1 MLEGKIVKE
10 TEKAV
15 LVEVNGEKFMFGKSI
30 IKDNVIPEWAAK
42 QKGLDGA
49 IKLVLANSNSNAK
62 AKKNRNGA
70 KNGNDLK
77 EQLKKSLEKVQGV
90 EAKVKAEAKTE
101 AETKTEAKTETETK
115 PEPKPENVKA
125 DEDFA
130 KAVIAQLIQQLPE
143 YKVKLTR
150 GQKGNYGWEI
160 TVAGSNRKEVLM
172 ELAKIDKALRKMFG
186 KEEGDADA

>member
-1 MLEGKIVKE
+1 MLEGKVVKE

-49 IKLVLANSNSNAK
+49 IKLVRANSNAK
-62 AKKNRNGA
+62 AKKNKNGA
-70 KNGNDLK
+70 KNDDLK

-101 AETKTEAKTETETK
+101 AETKTETK
-115 PEPKPENVKA
+115 PESKPENVKA

-130 KAVIAQLIQQLPE
+130 RAVIAQLIQQLPE

-160 TVAGSNRKEVLM
+160 TVAGSNVKEVLT

-186 KEEGDADA
+186 NEKGDAE

>member
-1 MLEGKIVKE
+1 MLEGRIVKE

-42 QKGLDGA
+42 QKGLNGA
-49 IKLVLANSNSNAK
+49 IKLVRANSNSNAK
-62 AKKNRNGA
+62 AKKNRNGV
-70 KNGNDLK
+70 KNDDLK

-90 EAKVKAEAKTE
+90 EAKVKAEAKTK
-101 AETKTEAKTETETK
+101 AETKAETKTETK
-115 PEPKPENVKA
+115 PEPKPENSVKA

-130 KAVIAQLIQQLPE
+130 RAVIAQLIQQLPE

-160 TVAGSNRKEVLM
+160 TVAGSNVKEVLT

-186 KEEGDADA
+186 KEGDADA

>member
-1 MLEGKIVKE
+1 MLEGKVVKE

-42 QKGLDGA
+42 QKGLNGA
-49 IKLVLANSNSNAK
+49 IKLVRANSNSNAK
-62 AKKNRNGA
+62 AKKNARNGV
-70 KNGNDLK
+70 KNDDLK

-90 EAKVKAEAKTE
+90 EAKVKAEAKTK
-101 AETKTEAKTETETK
+101 AETKTETKTETK

-130 KAVIAQLIQQLPE
+130 RAVIAQLVQQLPE

>member
-1 MLEGKIVKE
+1 MLEGRIVKE

-49 IKLVLANSNSNAK
+49 IKLVRANSNSNAK
-62 AKKNRNGA
+62 TRKNKNGA
-70 KNGNDLK
+70 KNDDLK

-101 AETKTEAKTETETK
+101 TETKTETK
-115 PEPKPENVKA
+115 PEPKPENSVKA

-130 KAVIAQLIQQLPE
+130 RAVIAQLIQQLPE

-160 TVAGSNRKEVLM
+160 TVAGSNVKEVLT

-186 KEEGDADA
+186 KEGDADA